1 MWPVLFWG
9 LCHLKYFIPV
19 LKKKFLFLLQGIQ
32 NKIVLSVRLSS
43 SFFLALSLGFLRQLD
58 ENACFALSIQ
68 TLRNKIIF
76 KEHILEKIAISNL
89 VKINENIRH
98 ALYLSDEIIH
108 Y

>member
-32 NKIVLSVRLSS
+32 NKIVLSVWLAS
-43 SFFLALSLGFLRQLD
+43 SFLGFLRQLE